1 MTNRKNWPVGLSTSH
16 FGALAGREAGVFA
29 EYRRAVI
36 RIAEL
41 SQSDGQ
47 LMAAGFYEHPRRI
60 RDAAEAE
67 GVTLR
72 SFHIPFSQTLHPAN
86 LDPAADR
93 AAMERIRRSMHAAA
107 EADIRIFI
115 VHPSS
120 EPIGEAERQECLS
133 RSRENLA
140 LLVREAE
147 AIGARLCAEN
157 LPRTCLCNSSAEMIA
172 HLKAIPGLYMCFD
185 SNHLLGEANPDFL
198 RRLYEAGLAGR
209 IGSVHISDYDFTDER
224 HELPGNGKNDWP
236 AIVAGLERLD
246 YDGPFLYEP
255 HANAAGRAVI
265 TPAMVAENR
274 SRILSE
280 SV

>member
-1 MTNRKNWPVGLSTSH
+1 
-16 FGALAGREAGVFA
+16 
-29 EYRRAVI
+29 
-36 RIAEL
+36 
-41 SQSDGQ
+41 
-47 LMAAGFYEHPRRI
+47 
-60 RDAAEAE
+60 
-67 GVTLR
+67 
-72 SFHIPFSQTLHPAN
+72 
-86 LDPAADR
+86 
-93 AAMERIRRSMHAAA
+93 MHAAA

>member
-1 MTNRKNWPVGLSTSH
+1 
-16 FGALAGREAGVFA
+16 
-29 EYRRAVI
+29 
-36 RIAEL
+36 
-41 SQSDGQ
+41 
-47 LMAAGFYEHPRRI
+47 
-60 RDAAEAE
+60 
-67 GVTLR
+67 
-72 SFHIPFSQTLHPAN
+72 
-86 LDPAADR
+86 
-93 AAMERIRRSMHAAA
+93 
-107 EADIRIFI
+107 
-115 VHPSS
+115 
-120 EPIGEAERQECLS
+120 
-133 RSRENLA
+133 
-140 LLVREAE
+140 
-147 AIGARLCAEN
+147 
-157 LPRTCLCNSSAEMIA
+157 MIA

-246 YDGPFLYEP
+246 YDGPFSFTQP

-280 SV
+280 SVSTNTARFAIMKQTPAAAERTPKNDRNTTKRRLPEMTRRESREAAMCLLYEYSYNTHKTPGEIVNAAVENREEKLSGFTRELFTGAPLRLPEIDTILTASADNWRLGRIARVPLAVLRLAVYELLTTGRRMKKSSSTKRLKSAALTPTRKPSPLSTAC

>member
-16 FGALAGREAGVFA
+16 FGALAGREAVVFA
-29 EYRRAVI
+29 EYRRAGI

-107 EADIRIFI
+107 EADIRIFV
-115 VHPSS
+115 VHRPPNPSGKPNGRNAS
-120 EPIGEAERQECLS
+120 
-133 RSRENLA
+133 
-140 LLVREAE
+140 V
-147 AIGARLCAEN
+147 ARAKISPCSFGKRKQSAQGSARKTCRAPACA
-157 LPRTCLCNSSAEMIA
+157 TAA
-172 HLKAIPGLYMCFD
+172 
-185 SNHLLGEANPDFL
+185 
-198 RRLYEAGLAGR
+198 RR
-209 IGSVHISDYDFTDER
+209 
-224 HELPGNGKNDWP
+224 
-236 AIVAGLERLD
+236 
-246 YDGPFLYEP
+246 
-255 HANAAGRAVI
+255 
-265 TPAMVAENR
+265 
-274 SRILSE
+274 
-280 SV
+280 